1 LQINFGENTKIGN
14 AQFGDNNTMRVMD
27 NGAVLQNKNWE
38 ELQQLLNE
46 KLEYFT
52 PTENAYTVTKE
63 AMKYTQ
69 KRDEAGLK
77 GFIRRNKETFFT
89 SVLSDIAS
97 SGLILAISRLCS

>member
-1 LQINFGENTKIGN
+1 MQINFGENVKIGN
-14 AQFGDNNTMRVMD
+14 AQFGNNNTMNIVD
-27 NGAVLQNKNWE
+27 NGAVLQNENWE
-38 ELQQLLNE
+38 ELQQILDKRLRH
-46 KLEYFT
+46 FI

-77 GFIRRNKETFFT
+77 GFIKRNKETFFT

-97 SGLILAISRLCS
+97 SGLILAISQLCL